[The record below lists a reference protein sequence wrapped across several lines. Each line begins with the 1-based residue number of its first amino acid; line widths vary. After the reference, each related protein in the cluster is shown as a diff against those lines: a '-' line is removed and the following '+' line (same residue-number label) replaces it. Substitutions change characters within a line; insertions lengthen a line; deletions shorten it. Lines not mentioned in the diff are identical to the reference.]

1 MLISASCCLF
11 ILRIR
16 RPPVSTRTDTLLP
29 YTTLFRSDVVD
40 RGQGRA
46 AFRSVNDVDD
56 RAASMGGRPLD
67 MKGQLGGDGCRSARM
82 SGVIAQRD
90 VDQLCSGKGGIDRG
104 LCDDTRAGCGFFR
117 EETSRGAVG
126 AAAAHLV
133 ATEEQDRK
141 STRLNSSH

>member
-1 MLISASCCLF
+1 
-11 ILRIR
+11 
-16 RPPVSTRTDTLLP
+16 
-29 YTTLFRSDVVD
+29 
-40 RGQGRA
+40 
-46 AFRSVNDVDD
+46 
-56 RAASMGGRPLD
+56 MGGRPLV

-133 ATEEQDRK
+133 ATEEHGGEREIGSASCRESVCQ
-141 STRLNSSH
+141 TV